1 MPGRKKRRAVEHS
14 PFSIRHSAFVVVVL
28 LASCAYL
35 QPPVRVVPQPH
46 LVALTAEECRTLLRD
61 DAPVDSLLA
70 AVARSHEYVGKFPLR
85 RMHMFDR
92 DVSAADLQS
101 ALDAVADAARGTD
114 WPRRVCDQLRLYHVE
129 LPDRLLVT
137 GYYQPELA
145 ASRTRTERFRY
156 PLYRTP
162 DDLVDVDLRQFCPA
176 CAGQVGKG
184 RVQDGNLGPYYTR
197 SEIDAGALAGRGD
210 ELAWLDDP
218 VEAFFLHIQGSAVLR
233 FDDGVHMQVS
243 YSSSNGRP
251 YTSIGHVLIERGAIS
266 RDDVS
271 LQALKDYLHAHPD
284 EQAALTAADER
295 YIFFRAVVAGPIGSL
310 GVPLTAG
317 RSIAADPGV
326 YPPGSL
332 VFLRVA
338 ARDGGAQHVMSRFAL
353 IQDSGVAI
361 TGPGHVDVFC
371 GTGST
376 AEAIAGDLRNPG
388 ELYVVVPQ

>member
-1 MPGRKKRRAVEHS
+1 VRHS
-14 PFSIRHSAFVVVVL
+14 PFTVRHSPFGVL
-28 LASCAYL
+28 AVALASCAYL
-35 QPPVRVVPQPH
+35 QPPVPAVPQPH
-46 LVALTAEECRTLLRD
+46 LVALTAEECRVLLRD

-70 AVARSHEYVGKFPLR
+70 AVARSHEYVDKLPLR
-85 RMHMFDR
+85 RLHVFDR

-114 WPRRVCDQLRLYHVE
+114 WPQHVCDQLRLYHVE

-156 PLYRTP
+156 PLYRAP
-162 DDLVDVDLRQFCPA
+162 DDLVDVDLTQFCPA
-176 CAGQVGKG
+176 CVGQVPKG
-184 RVQDGNLGPYYTR
+184 RVKDGTLVPYYSR
-197 SEIDAGALAGRGD
+197 AEIDAGALAGRGY

-218 VEAFFLHIQGSAVLR
+218 VEAFFLHVQGSALLR
-233 FDDGVHMQVS
+233 FDDGVHIQVS

-251 YTSIGHVLIERGAIS
+251 YASLGRVLVEQGKIS

-271 LQALKDYLHAHPD
+271 LQVLKNYLRAHPD
-284 EQAALTAADER
+284 EQAGLMGANQR
-295 YIFFRAVVAGPIGSL
+295 YIFFRAVVAGPIGSA
-310 GVPLTAG
+310 GVPLTDG
-317 RSIAADPGV
+317 RSIAADPNV
-326 YPPGSL
+326 YPPGGL

-338 ARDGGAQHVMSRFAL
+338 SRDGRSQPVVSRFAL

-361 TGPGHVDVFC
+361 TGPSRVDVFW

-376 AEAIAGDLRNPG
+376 AEAIAGDMRNPG
-388 ELYVVVPQ
+388 ELYLVLP